1 MDTGSSKRREEVEP
15 LDPQYK
21 ALVLMMTARR
31 ELGILFN
38 YNFVQG
44 TRVQSLDSIP
54 FTWSSVW
61 AMTGRPEMLNFQD
74 ALHQTIVIPDDRCAT
89 PDA

>member
-1 MDTGSSKRREEVEP
+1 MDTGSSKRKEEVGP
-15 LDPQYK
+15 LTANTK
-21 ALVLMMTARR
+21 ASVLMMATRG

-38 YNFVQG
+38 YNFVQS

-61 AMTGRPEMLNFQD
+61 ATTGRPEVLN
-74 ALHQTIVIPDDRCAT
+74 LHEAVQTIVIPDERRAT